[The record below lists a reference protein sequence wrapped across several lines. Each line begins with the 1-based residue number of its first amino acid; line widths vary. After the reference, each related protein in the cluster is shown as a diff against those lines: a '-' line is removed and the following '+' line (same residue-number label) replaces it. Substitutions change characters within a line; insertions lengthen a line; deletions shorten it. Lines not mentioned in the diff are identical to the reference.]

1 MDKTIICSFYENNI
15 CKFMN
20 ESHRCKY
27 AHGKDELVIPECKFG
42 VRCYNVNCDFKH
54 YDIIDKKI
62 EININDIIKVNKNIK
77 KVKNK
82 KNNKIQNFK
91 NIPQNNMVDIK
102 NKLLQSKMYI
112 EKENNIFYDNGIKN
126 EDKNNNSYINI
137 IDRLKKKCQFLTLNY
152 INAFTRTVFK
162 LENEISKLKDENKIL
177 TKQINIKNTSVDVS
191 TNTDGI
197 SGIKKRDFEI
207 QNRDDKKS
215 DVKNVN
221 HISIM
226 EKNRLL
232 KLYNK
237 WSNVYKI
244 FEKYSFNYKI
254 IKKNIDEI
262 KKYVKDKNIHKIKE
276 RCTKIHLYYNKI
288 LNNEVKEYKHISKI
302 IKMSL

>member
-1 MDKTIICSFYENNI
+1 MYKTIICSFYENNI

-27 AHGKDELVIPECKFG
+27 AHGEDELVIPECRFG

-82 KNNKIQNFK
+82 KNNKIQDFK
-91 NIPQNNMVDIK
+91 NIPQNN
-102 NKLLQSKMYI
+102 
-112 EKENNIFYDNGIKN
+112 IFYDEGIKN

-197 SGIKKRDFEI
+197 SEIKKKHFEI
-207 QNRDDKKS
+207 QTYVIPNRDGRKS
-215 DVKNVN
+215 DVKNIN
-221 HISIM
+221 HINIM

-244 FEKYSFNYKI
+244 FEKYSFSYKI
-254 IKKNIDEI
+254 IKNNIDEI

-276 RCTKIHLYYNKI
+276 RCTKIYLYYNKI
-288 LNNEVKEYKHISKI
+288 LNNEVTEYKHISKI
-302 IKMSL
+302 IKMNL